1 MNKVYRLVW
10 NAALNAWV
18 VACEFATAKGKG
30 KSGSRRK
37 KVRGAGLAAT
47 SLALAIGASQAVWA
61 DDVQV
66 GNLIDSSVAVGNAV
80 AAPSAVSSS
89 AALAYST
96 ALGDYRATEETPSA
110 ALASTSY
117 SVAPASSADATPST
131 KTALLGATLKSSA
144 GSTESHYFSVNDN
157 NVQSANYLNDGAVG
171 TNATAAGVGAKTN
184 GARATA
190 LGYNTSA
197 GAIDSLAL
205 GSGSS
210 TTAIGSMAI
219 GTGASTAGVNA
230 IAQGFGATAT
240 PNDSIAIG
248 TNAQTKANDAS
259 IAIGKDTVAQSI
271 LGPGSVALGNEA
283 QALNSGSV
291 AIGYQ
296 ALADEA
302 NPPSAFTGNVA
313 IGRMA
318 HATNS
323 LSDPSEASTA
333 VGNESFADKGGVG
346 IGERTNAAGKLSTA
360 LGNSASA
367 TMDNAV
373 AVGAKAKATAVD
385 AVAIGNGA
393 AAQQARSV
401 ALGVSSTTSA
411 AVATQNIQIGN
422 TTYDFAGVAPTSTVS
437 IGNVGNERTLTN
449 VAAGRISR
457 TSTDAINGSQLF
469 AVTSAVEDVASTPLT
484 FAGNTG
490 STAKQLG
497 DTLTIQGAGSTAGT
511 YSGANLK
518 TEVDANGQLNL
529 LMADNPA
536 FTSVTA
542 GGTTTLD
549 ASGLTIANGPSVTTA
564 GIDAGGQQI
573 KHVAQGTDGTDAVNV
588 DQLNDSINRSAKTHY
603 YSVNDNGV
611 QGDNYNND
619 GATGVNALAAG
630 VGAKAAQDGAVALG
644 SGSVTDAA
652 VATTSTT
659 IAGTSYQFAGNAP
672 TSTVSVGSVG
682 NERTLT
688 NVAAGRLSA
697 TSTDAVNGSQLFA
710 TNSAIDHLDAGAV
723 KYDTNPDGSINY
735 GSVTLGGD
743 TYNSTTKTGG
753 TRITN
758 VAAGVNGGD
767 AVNVDQLNSS
777 VDGARSHYYSVNDNG
792 VQGDNYNNDGATGV
806 NALAA
811 GVGAKAAQDGAVALG
826 SGSVTDAAVATTGT
840 TIAGTD
846 YQFAGNAPTSTVSV
860 GSVGNERTITNV
872 AAGRLSA
879 TSTDAVNGS
888 QLFATNSAI
897 DHLDAGAVKYDT
909 NPDGSINY
917 GSVTLGGDTYN
928 SATKTGGTRITNV
941 AAGVNGGD
949 AVNVDQLN
957 SSVDGAK
964 SHYYSVNDNG
974 VQGDNY
980 NNDGATGV
988 NALAA
993 GVGAKAA
1000 QDGAVALGSGSVT
1013 DAAVATTGTTIAG
1026 TSYQFAGT
1034 APTSTVSVGSVGNER
1049 TITNV
1054 AAGRLSA
1061 TSTDAVNG
1069 SQLFATNSA
1078 IDHLDAGA
1086 VKYDLNADG
1095 SINYNSVTLGGD
1107 TYDKSSKT
1115 GGTRITNVARGVDD
1129 SDAVNMSQLNETN
1142 AQVAQNTTNIGDVD
1156 GRVTNIYDTGTKYFH
1171 ANSTG
1176 TDAVASG
1183 QDSVAIGMGAVSGQ
1197 ANSVAL
1203 GAGSV
1208 TDAAVATTGT
1218 TLRGVN
1224 YTFAGTSPTSTVSVG
1239 SVGNERTITNVA
1251 AGRLSETSTDAVNG
1265 SQLYATNQALET
1277 ITAGVGTL
1285 DKGAV
1290 KYVTKPDGS
1299 IDYSTVN
1306 LGGDTYDSTTR
1317 TGGTRITNVAAGV
1330 DGGDAVNV
1338 DQLNVAMSNAETH
1351 YYSVND
1357 NGQKGGNYANDG
1369 AQGKNSLAAGVNASA
1384 TSDAGVALG
1393 SDSVAKRDAGT
1404 AGYVPATATDEQAK
1418 AIAATTSTRGA
1429 VSVGDADNGVY
1440 RQITGVAAGSEDSD
1454 AVNVAQ
1460 LKSVANN
1467 ANASISN
1474 VADGK
1479 DGMFQVNNTSN
1490 LAKPKATGKD
1500 AVAGGAGAQASGDNA
1515 VAVGTRSKAT
1525 ASNSVAL
1532 GNDSVAD
1539 RANSVSVGSAGA
1551 ERQITNLA
1559 AGSADTDAVN
1569 VAQLNKATGDINNNI
1584 NGVYTDLKRDLKK
1597 QDDTLSAGIAGALA
1611 AATLPQPY
1619 TPGASMASVGMGNY
1633 RGQNALAIGVSRI
1646 SDNGKWVTK
1655 LSGNTDTQGQF
1666 GVSVGVG
1673 YQW

>member
-47 SLALAIGASQAVWA
+47 SLALAIGASQAAWA

-66 GNLIDSSVAVGNAV
+66 GNLIDSSVAVGTTV

-230 IAQGFGATAT
+230 IAQGSGATAT

-248 TNAQTKANDAS
+248 TNAQTLANDPS
-259 IAIGKDTVAQSI
+259 IAIGRDAVAQSI
-271 LGPGSVALGNEA
+271 LSPGSVALGNEA

-302 NPPSAFTGNVA
+302 NPPSAFAGNVA

-393 AAQQARSV
+393 SAQQARSV

-437 IGNVGNERTLTN
+437 IGSIGNERTLTN

-457 TSTDAINGSQLF
+457 TSTDAVNGSQLF

-564 GIDAGGQQI
+564 GIDAGDQQI

-619 GATGVNALAAG
+619 GATGVNALAVG
-630 VGAKAAQDGAVALG
+630 VGAKASQDGAVALG

-652 VATTSTT
+652 VATTGTT
-659 IAGTSYQFAGNAP
+659 IAGTDYQFAGTAP

-710 TNSAIDHLDAGAV
+710 TNSAIEHLDAGAV
-723 KYDTNPDGSINY
+723 KYDSNPDGSINY

-846 YQFAGNAPTSTVSV
+846 YQFAG
-860 GSVGNERTITNV
+860 
-872 AAGRLSA
+872 
-879 TSTDAVNGS
+879 
-888 QLFATNSAI
+888 
-897 DHLDAGAVKYDT
+897 
-909 NPDGSINY
+909 
-917 GSVTLGGDTYN
+917 
-928 SATKTGGTRITNV
+928 
-941 AAGVNGGD
+941 
-949 AVNVDQLN
+949 
-957 SSVDGAK
+957 
-964 SHYYSVNDNG
+964 
-974 VQGDNY
+974 
-980 NNDGATGV
+980 
-988 NALAA
+988 
-993 GVGAKAA
+993 
-1000 QDGAVALGSGSVT
+1000 
-1013 DAAVATTGTTIAG
+1013 
-1026 TSYQFAGT
+1026 T

-1049 TITNV
+1049 TLTNV

-1142 AQVAQNTTNIGDVD
+1142 AQVTQNTTNIGDVD

-1479 DGMFQVNNTSN
+1479 DGMFQVNNISN

-1515 VAVGTRSKAT
+1515 VAVGTRAKAT

>member
-1 MNKVYRLVW
+1 MMNKVYRLVW

-47 SLALAIGASQAVWA
+47 SLALAIGASQAAWA

-66 GNLIDSSVAVGNAV
+66 GNLIDSSVAVGTTV

-230 IAQGFGATAT
+230 IAQGSGATAT

-248 TNAQTKANDAS
+248 TNAQTLANDPS
-259 IAIGKDTVAQSI
+259 IAIGRDAVAQSI
-271 LGPGSVALGNEA
+271 LSPGSVALGNEA

-302 NPPSAFTGNVA
+302 NPPSAFAGNVA

-393 AAQQARSV
+393 SAQQARSV

-437 IGNVGNERTLTN
+437 IGSIGNERTLTN

-457 TSTDAINGSQLF
+457 TSTDAVNGSQLF

-564 GIDAGGQQI
+564 GIDAGDQQI

-644 SGSVTDAA
+644 SGSVT
-652 VATTSTT
+652 
-659 IAGTSYQFAGNAP
+659 
-672 TSTVSVGSVG
+672 
-682 NERTLT
+682 E
-688 NVAAGRLSA
+688 
-697 TSTDAVNGSQLFA
+697 
-710 TNSAIDHLDAGAV
+710 
-723 KYDTNPDGSINY
+723 
-735 GSVTLGGD
+735 
-743 TYNSTTKTGG
+743 
-753 TRITN
+753 
-758 VAAGVNGGD
+758 
-767 AVNVDQLNSS
+767 
-777 VDGARSHYYSVNDNG
+777 
-792 VQGDNYNNDGATGV
+792 
-806 NALAA
+806 
-811 GVGAKAAQDGAVALG
+811 
-826 SGSVTDAAVATTGT
+826 AAVATTGT

-897 DHLDAGAVKYDT
+897 EHLDAGAVKYDS

-928 SATKTGGTRITNV
+928 STTKTGGTRITNV

-988 NALAA
+988 NALAV
-993 GVGAKAA
+993 GVGAKAS

-1026 TSYQFAGT
+1026 TDYQFAGT

-1049 TITNV
+1049 TLTNV

-1142 AQVAQNTTNIGDVD
+1142 AQVTQNTTNIGDVD

-1479 DGMFQVNNTSN
+1479 DGMFQVNNISN

-1515 VAVGTRSKAT
+1515 VAVGTRAKAT